1 MEIPSK
7 TEVELPY
14 EPIVPLLCVRV
25 HTHTHT
31 YIYGENYKKNL
42 FCLGNNMCVPEE
54 DYAKWNQ
61 SDRDKYY
68 YDTTY
73 MWNLKHTTN

>member
-54 DYAKWNQ
+54 DYAK
-61 SDRDKYY
+61 
-68 YDTTY
+68 
-73 MWNLKHTTN
+73 